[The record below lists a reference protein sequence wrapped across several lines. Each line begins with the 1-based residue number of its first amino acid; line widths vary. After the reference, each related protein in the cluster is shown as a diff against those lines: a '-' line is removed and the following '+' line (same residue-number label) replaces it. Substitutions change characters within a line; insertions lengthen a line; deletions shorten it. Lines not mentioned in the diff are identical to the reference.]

1 MNPNPVSG
9 LAEEGGTVSASRPT
23 TSLAPSR
30 PGSEPSP
37 WRLWFDGSAHPNP
50 GPMAWGVRLE
60 APDGRSWERCHK
72 IGRSGC
78 NNEAELLALE
88 AALLLAREQGAGL
101 LDIRGDSDF
110 VVTQVNGGA
119 PETVSRLAPL
129 VERLRGLMGDQGQ
142 AALAWVPR
150 HRNREADR
158 LCRQAFGLPPKPA
171 PIPGHG
177 ARRPKA

>member
-1 MNPNPVSG
+1 MSVADVAPKA
-9 LAEEGGTVSASRPT
+9 AEAALTVPDAT
-23 TSLAPSR
+23 GEAAPW
-30 PGSEPSP
+30 G
-37 WRLWFDGSAHPNP
+37 LWFDGSAHPNP

-88 AALLLAREQGAGL
+88 AALLLAREQGAGA

-110 VVTQVNGGA
+110 VVTQVQGETPA
-119 PETVSRLAPL
+119 TVSRLAPL
-129 VERLRGLMGDQGQ
+129 VERLRLLLAGQDQ
-142 AALAWVPR
+142 ATLTWVPR

-158 LCRQAFGLPPKPA
+158 LCRQAFGLAPKPA

-177 ARRPKA
+177 ARRRRA

>member
-1 MNPNPVSG
+1 MSLGLTVS
-9 LAEEGGTVSASRPT
+9 EEGRAIPVNPTSAGE
-23 TSLAPSR
+23 AP
-30 PGSEPSP
+30 P

-88 AALLLAREQGAGL
+88 AALLLAQEKGAGP

-110 VVTQVNGGA
+110 VVTQVQGETPA
-119 PETVSRLAPL
+119 TVSRLVPL
-129 VERLRGLMGDQGQ
+129 VERLRLLLAGQDQVT
-142 AALAWVPR
+142 LTWVPR

-158 LCRQAFGLPPKPA
+158 LCRQAFGLAPKPA

-177 ARRPKA
+177 TRRRRA